1 MMGTSPP
8 QEGRPSATG
17 SFLIF
22 DGESREYYSGIG
34 FRAAFNFFS
43 LPPIPSIV
51 NNTKEDVIGHR
62 ERLKERYLKNG
73 AAGLQVYEV
82 LELLLTYAIARRDVK
97 PLAKKLLKEFKSF
110 RGVLS
115 AAPDELQTF
124 GSLSQHTSILLK
136 LVRDCSDLYL
146 KEEVLGKETISSP
159 QALIDYCRSAMAGLK
174 NEYFRCLFLNTK
186 NKVLADEIIQEGT
199 ISQAVVYPRKVIER
213 AIYHKATALIFVHN
227 HPSGDVKPS
236 SEDLSLT
243 ETLKK
248 AAAAV
253 GIAVHDHL
261 IVGEEGSFSFREEGL
276 L

>member
-1 MMGTSPP
+1 V
-8 QEGRPSATG
+8 
-17 SFLIF
+17 
-22 DGESREYYSGIG
+22 YGIG
-34 FRAAFNFFS
+34 FGMAFNFFS
-43 LPPIPSIV
+43 PPPIFPIV
-51 NNTKEDVIGHR
+51 DNTKEDVIGHR
-62 ERLKERYLKNG
+62 RRLKERYLKSG
-73 AAGLQVYEV
+73 VAGLHIYEV
-82 LELLLTYAIARRDVK
+82 LELLLTYALPRRDVK

-115 AAPDELQTF
+115 AAPEELQNIQ
-124 GSLSQHTSILLK
+124 GLGKHTSTLIK

-146 KEEVLGKETISSP
+146 KEEVLGRETISSP
-159 QALIDYCRSAMAGLK
+159 RALIDYCRSAMAGLK
-174 NEYFRCLFLNTK
+174 NEYFRCLFLNAK

-213 AIYHKATALIFVHN
+213 ASYHKATALIFVHN

-261 IVGEEGSFSFREEGL
+261 IVGEDGCFSFREEGL